1 MSVGTSDERRTPN
14 RLGLRFLLM
23 RQIEVARS
31 GALKA
36 GDSTQGIVRERAFE
50 DEDVVVSQS
59 RVAPRVVSG
68 WHHHGARRL
77 YGYVV
82 SGRLRLEYGPE
93 GTEAVEATAGDF
105 FRIPRNV
112 VHRDVNP
119 DEGQEALIVNIL
131 VGGGPSVV
139 NVSSPNG

>member
-77 YGYVV
+77 YGDVA
-82 SGRLRLEYGPE
+82 SGRARLADGPE
-93 GTEAVEATAGDF
+93 GAEAVEATAGDF
-105 FRIPRNV
+105 FRNSRKV
-112 VHRDVNP
+112 VHRAPNP
-119 DEGQEALIVNIL
+119 EQGANAA
-131 VGGGPSVV
+131 
-139 NVSSPNG
+139 